1 MGENKHI
8 KELDAFA
15 KKYVKEIKAEK
26 TASDFTSNLM
36 SKINVLEVKTVYKSV
51 PLISKKVWFALV
63 AIFLALLIIP
73 FGATN
78 SGVLN
83 LPKLD
88 FSFLSK
94 FQISGLLE
102 MISISNTVFYT
113 FLFFGIMIFVQIVF
127 LKNHFDKKLS

>member
-36 SKINVLEVKTVYKSV
+36 SKINALEVKTVYKSV

-88 FSFLSK
+88 ISFLSK

-102 MISISNTVFYT
+102 MVSVSNTVFYT